1 VIDNSTDGA
10 GIIHSKG
17 TATIANVSFENV
29 TLNGTSTD
37 AKFTNDSCGG
47 SATELEAEFDA
58 GSGIASSESIII

>member
-1 VIDNSTDGA
+1 MIDNSTDGA

-37 AKFTNDSCGG
+37 AKFTNDSGGG
-47 SATELEAEFDA
+47 SASELEVEFDV
-58 GSGIASSESIII
+58 GTGNSK